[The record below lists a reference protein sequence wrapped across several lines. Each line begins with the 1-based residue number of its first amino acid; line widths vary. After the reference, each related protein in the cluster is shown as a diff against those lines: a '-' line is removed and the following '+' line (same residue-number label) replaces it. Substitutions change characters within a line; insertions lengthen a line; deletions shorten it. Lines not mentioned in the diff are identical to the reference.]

1 MLSETILGAG
11 GLLSG
16 SYGKG
21 SAGSYREGTVSSYTE
36 GDEGSYGE
44 GSLGCYGDR
53 SHDNSYVGEGRKAR
67 EDETATT
74 LTEAPCA
81 AGPGRGLSPPRRGDG
96 RKGTARPAGR
106 LAGRP
111 LPLQSN

>member
-1 MLSETILGAG
+1 MLSETLPGAG
-11 GLLSG
+11 GGLLGG

-67 EDETATT
+67 EDETAMTPT
-74 LTEAPCA
+74 GTPHA
-81 AGPGRGLSPPRRGDG
+81 AGPGTIPAQEGRRTQRDSEASGAPC
-96 RKGTARPAGR
+96 GTTITI
-106 LAGRP
+106 
-111 LPLQSN
+111 

>member
-1 MLSETILGAG
+1 MLSETLPRAG
-11 GLLSG
+11 GGCSAAVT
-16 SYGKG
+16 YGKG

-74 LTEAPCA
+74 LTGKPRA

-111 LPLQSN
+111 